1 MLRQVLWEAC
11 CWWDF
16 PDGCLNWHCL
26 DWFKGYLTCCQST
39 RWMVE
44 EWFEGFLCLQRQ
56 LNAITIDLIIN
67 KEGFT
72 MTELIQRVLPAVQK
86 PARYTGGEYNEIKKD
101 LSDVRVRVAFC
112 FPDTYEIG
120 MSNVGMRIL
129 YGVMNEMDG
138 VWCERVFAPWGDME
152 AEMRKHNLPLWALES
167 QDPIRDF
174 DMIAFT
180 IGYEMA
186 YSNVL
191 NMLNL
196 AGIPLHAKDR
206 HDLKG
211 IVFAG
216 GVCTFNPEPLADFF
230 DFFSLGEGEE
240 STVEIVAL
248 YDRAKAEGWTKDQF
262 LGEVAKI
269 PGVYVPSFYQHE
281 YNPDGTLSRIV
292 PLIGAPE
299 KVTKRVEDLD
309 HAYWPTKMIV
319 PSTEIVH
326 DRANLEVFRGCIR
339 GCRFCQAGF
348 SCRPVRKKSPEVLY
362 RQAVETMEDSGHNE
376 ITLSSLSTS
385 DYRGLKEL
393 TDELIPYCESHKIN
407 LSVPS
412 LRADNFS
419 RELMEKLQTVR
430 KSGLTFAPEAGTQ
443 RLRDVINKNLTE
455 DEILNT
461 CAQAFEGG
469 WNNVKLYFMLGLPTE
484 TDEDV
489 LGIAELVYKVIQKW
503 KENATNKKRGL
514 RVHVATAYFVPKPHT
529 PFQWEKQI
537 TPEEYLRRCRL
548 LKGHFYSK
556 AITYDYHAP
565 DLSRLE
571 AVFAR
576 GDRRLGPVIEEAV
589 KNGARLDG
597 WDEYFNYS
605 YWFDAMNACG
615 IDADFYTTRGFGDDE
630 ILPWDTVDVGV
641 TKRFLQLEKKRA
653 YEGRITPDCR
663 EGCAGCG
670 ANCLLKEVACDA

>member
-1 MLRQVLWEAC
+1 MT
-11 CWWDF
+11 DM
-16 PDGCLNWHCL
+16 
-26 DWFKGYLTCCQST
+26 K
-39 RWMVE
+39 
-44 EWFEGFLCLQRQ
+44 QR
-56 LNAITIDLIIN
+56 I
-67 KEGFT
+67 
-72 MTELIQRVLPAVQK
+72 LPTVQK
-86 PARYTGGEYNEIKKD
+86 PARYTGGEWGEIRKD
-101 LSDVRVRVAFC
+101 LRDIRVRVAFC

-129 YGVMNEMDG
+129 YGVMNRMEG

-152 AEMRKHNLPLWALES
+152 EAMRTNSLPLWALES
-167 QDPIRDF
+167 QDSVKDF

-186 YSNVL
+186 YSNIL
-191 NMLNL
+191 NMLDL
-196 AGIPLHAKDR
+196 AGVPLHAKDR
-206 HDLKG
+206 QGLKN

-216 GVCTFNPEPLADFF
+216 GVCAFNPEPLAEFV
-230 DFFSLGEGEE
+230 DFFSLGEGEDI
-240 STVEIVAL
+240 TVEIVSL
-248 YDRAKAEGWTKDQF
+248 YDRAKADGWSKETF
-262 LGEVAKI
+262 LLEVSKI
-269 PGVYVPSFYQHE
+269 PGVYGPSFYRHE
-281 YNPDGTLSRIV
+281 YNEDGTLSAVI
-292 PLIGAPE
+292 PLNGAPE
-299 KVTKRVEDLD
+299 TVTKRIVEDLD
-309 HAYWPTKMIV
+309 NAFFPTQMIV

-348 SCRPVRKKSPEVLY
+348 SCRPVRKKSPDVLY
-362 RQAVETMEDSGHNE
+362 RQAVETLEHSGNNE
-376 ITLSSLSTS
+376 ITVSSLSTS

-393 TDELIPYCESHKIN
+393 TDALIPYCEANKVN

-461 CAQAFEGG
+461 CTQAFAGG

-489 LGIAELVYKVIQKW
+489 LGIAELVYKIIQAW
-503 KENATNKKRGL
+503 KANASNKKRGL

-537 TPEEYLRRCRL
+537 TPQEYLRRCKL
-548 LKGHFYSK
+548 LKSHFYSK
-556 AITYDYHAP
+556 SIEYDYHSP

-576 GDRRLGPVIEEAV
+576 GDRRLGPVIEAAV
-589 KNGARLDG
+589 KKGARLDG
-597 WDEYFNYS
+597 WDEYFNYAKW
-605 YWFDAMNACG
+605 YDAFRECG
-615 IDADFYTTRGFGDDE
+615 IDEDFYTTRGYSTDE
-630 ILPWDTVDVGV
+630 LLPWDTIDVGV
-641 TKRFLQLEKKRA
+641 TKKFLKLERKRA
-653 YEGRITPDCR
+653 YEEKITPDCR
-663 EGCAGCG
+663 HGCAGCG

>member
-1 MLRQVLWEAC
+1 MTE
-11 CWWDF
+11 
-16 PDGCLNWHCL
+16 
-26 DWFKGYLTCCQST
+26 
-39 RWMVE
+39 M
-44 EWFEGFLCLQRQ
+44 LQR
-56 LNAITIDLIIN
+56 I
-67 KEGFT
+67 
-72 MTELIQRVLPAVQK
+72 LPTVQK
-86 PARYTGGEYNEIKKD
+86 PARYTGGEFNEIKKNPAQ
-101 LSDVRVRVAFC
+101 VRVNVAFC

-138 VWCERVFAPWGDME
+138 VWCQRVFAPWGDME
-152 AEMRKHNLPLWALES
+152 EVMRSHDLPLWALES
-167 QDPIRDF
+167 RQPVKEF

-180 IGYEMA
+180 IGYEMS
-186 YSNVL
+186 YSNIL
-191 NMLNL
+191 NMLSL
-196 AGIPLHAKDR
+196 AQVPLRSAER
-206 HDLKG
+206 QGLKN

-216 GVCTFNPEPLADFF
+216 GVCAFNPEPLAEHI

-240 STVEIVAL
+240 ITPEIITL
-248 YDRAKAEGWTKDQF
+248 YDRAKAENWTKEAF
-262 LGEVAKI
+262 LAEVAKI
-269 PGVYVPSFYQHE
+269 PGIYVPSFYRHE
-281 YNPDGTLSRIV
+281 YNDDGTLKAIV
-292 PLIGAPE
+292 PLAEVPTTL
-299 KVTKRVEDLD
+299 TKRIVENLD
-309 HAYWPTKMIV
+309 DAYWPTKMIV

-348 SCRPVRKKSPEVLY
+348 SCRPVRRKNADVLY
-362 RQAVETMEDSGHNE
+362 RQAVDTLTDSGNNE

-385 DYRGLKEL
+385 DYRQLKEL
-393 TDELIPYCESHKIN
+393 TDAMIPYCANNKIN

-455 DEILNT
+455 EEILTT
-461 CAQAFEGG
+461 CANAFSGG

-489 LGIAELVYKVIQKW
+489 LGIAELVYKVIQTW
-503 KENATNKKRGL
+503 KTHATNKKRGL

-537 TPEEYLRRCRL
+537 EPSEYLRRCKL
-548 LKGHFYSK
+548 LKDHFYSK
-556 AITYDYHAP
+556 SIEYNYHAP

-571 AVFAR
+571 AVMAR

-589 KNGARLDG
+589 RRGARLDG
-597 WDEYFNYS
+597 WDEYFRYDV
-605 YWFDAMNACG
+605 WQEAFQACG
-615 IDADFYTTRGFGDDE
+615 VDMDFYTTRGYGE
-630 ILPWDTVDVGV
+630 EELLPWDPIDVGV
-641 TKRFLQLEKKRA
+641 TKKFLLRERQRA
-653 YEGRITPDCR
+653 YAATVTPDCR

-670 ANCLLKEVACDA
+670 ANKLLKEVGCDA

>member
-1 MLRQVLWEAC
+1 
-11 CWWDF
+11 
-16 PDGCLNWHCL
+16 
-26 DWFKGYLTCCQST
+26 
-39 RWMVE
+39 
-44 EWFEGFLCLQRQ
+44 
-56 LNAITIDLIIN
+56 
-67 KEGFT
+67 
-72 MTELIQRVLPAVQK
+72 MTELKQRILTAVQK
-86 PARYTGGEYNEIKKD
+86 PARYTGGEWGEVRKD
-101 LSDVRVRVAFC
+101 PSQVRVRVAFC

-120 MSNVGMRIL
+120 MSNLGMRIL
-129 YGVMNEMDG
+129 YGVMNGMDG

-152 AEMRKHNLPLWALES
+152 AEMRKHSLPLWALES
-167 QDPIRDF
+167 QDNVRDF

-186 YSNVL
+186 YSNIL

-206 HDLKG
+206 SGLKN

-216 GVCTFNPEPLADFF
+216 GVCTFNPEPLAEFI
-230 DFFSLGEGEE
+230 DFFSLGEGED
-240 STVEIVAL
+240 STVEIVSL
-248 YDRAKAEGWTKDQF
+248 YDRAKAENWDKKTF
-262 LGEVAKI
+262 LKEVAKI
-269 PGVYVPSFYQHE
+269 PGVYVPSFYRHE
-281 YNPDGTLSRIV
+281 YNEDGTLKAVV
-292 PLIGAPE
+292 PLNGATE
-299 KVTKRVEDLD
+299 TVTKRIVEDLD
-309 HAYWPTKMIV
+309 NAYFPTKMIV

-326 DRANLEVFRGCIR
+326 DRANLEAFRGCIR

-362 RQAVETMEDSGHNE
+362 RQAVETLEYSGSSE
-376 ITLSSLSTS
+376 INVSSLSTS

-393 TDELIPYCESHKIN
+393 TDQLIPYCAQNKIN

-461 CAQAFEGG
+461 CSQAFAGG

-489 LGIAELVYKVIQKW
+489 LGIADLVYKVIQAW
-503 KENATNKKRGL
+503 KEHAVNKKRGL

-537 TPEEYLRRCRL
+537 TPQEYLRRCKL
-548 LKGHFYSK
+548 LKSHFYSK
-556 AITYDYHAP
+556 SIVYDYHSP

-576 GDRRLGPVIEEAV
+576 GDRRLGPVIETAV
-589 KNGARLDG
+589 RNGARLDG
-597 WDEYFNYS
+597 WDEYFNYARW
-605 YWFDAMNACG
+605 YDAFRECG
-615 IDADFYTTRGFGDDE
+615 INEDFYTTRGYGEDE
-630 ILPWDTVDVGV
+630 ILPWDTIDVGV
-641 TKRFLQLEKKRA
+641 SKAFLKRERHRA
-653 YEGRITPDCR
+653 YDGKVTPDCR
-663 EGCAGCG
+663 HGCAGCG
-670 ANCLLKEVACDA
+670 ANSLLREVACDA

>member
-1 MLRQVLWEAC
+1 M
-11 CWWDF
+11 
-16 PDGCLNWHCL
+16 
-26 DWFKGYLTCCQST
+26 T
-39 RWMVE
+39 
-44 EWFEGFLCLQRQ
+44 
-56 LNAITIDLIIN
+56 DLKHRI
-67 KEGFT
+67 
-72 MTELIQRVLPAVQK
+72 LPAVQK
-86 PARYTGGEYNEIKKD
+86 PARYTGGEWGEIKKD
-101 LSDVRVRVAFC
+101 LAETRVRVAFC

-152 AEMRKHNLPLWALES
+152 EAMRKHDLPLWALES
-167 QDPIRDF
+167 QSPVKDF

-186 YSNVL
+186 YSNIL
-191 NMLNL
+191 NMLRL
-196 AGIPLHAKDR
+196 SGVPLHAKDR
-206 HDLKG
+206 QGLKN

-216 GVCTFNPEPLADFF
+216 GVCAFNPEPLADFI
-230 DFFSLGEGEE
+230 DFFSLGEGEDI
-240 STVEIVAL
+240 TVEIVSL
-248 YDRAKAEGWTKDQF
+248 YDRAKAENWSKDTF
-262 LGEVAKI
+262 LREVAKI
-269 PGVYVPSFYQHE
+269 PGVYVPSFYRHE
-281 YNPDGTLSRIV
+281 YNADGTLSAII
-292 PLIGAPE
+292 PLEGAPE
-299 KVTKRVEDLD
+299 KVTKRIVEDLD
-309 HAYWPTKMIV
+309 SAYFPTKMIV

-326 DRANLEVFRGCIR
+326 DRANLEAFRGCIR

-348 SCRPVRKKSPEVLY
+348 SCRPVRKKSPDVLY
-362 RQAVETMEDSGHNE
+362 RQAMETLEFSGNNE
-376 ITLSSLSTS
+376 ITISSLSTS

-393 TDELIPYCESHKIN
+393 TDQLIPYCEANKVN

-461 CAQAFEGG
+461 CAQAFSGG

-489 LGIAELVYKVIQKW
+489 LGIAELVYKVIQTW
-503 KENATNKKRGL
+503 KANASNKKRGL
-514 RVHVATAYFVPKPHT
+514 RIHVATAYFVPKPHT

-537 TPEEYLRRCRL
+537 TPQEYLRRCKL
-548 LKGHFYSK
+548 LKSHFYSK
-556 AITYDYHAP
+556 SIEYDYHSP

-576 GDRRLGPVIEEAV
+576 GDRRLGPVIEEATL
-589 KNGARLDG
+589 NGARLDG
-597 WDEYFNYS
+597 WDEYFNYAKW
-605 YWFDAMNACG
+605 YDAFRKCG
-615 IDADFYTTRGFGDDE
+615 IEEDFYTTRGYGEDE
-630 ILPWDTVDVGV
+630 ILPWDTIDVGV
-641 TKRFLQLEKKRA
+641 SKKFLKLERRRA
-653 YEGRITPDCR
+653 YEEKITPDCR
-663 EGCAGCG
+663 HGCAGCG
-670 ANCLLKEVACDA
+670 AEKLLKEVACDA

>member
-1 MLRQVLWEAC
+1 
-11 CWWDF
+11 
-16 PDGCLNWHCL
+16 
-26 DWFKGYLTCCQST
+26 
-39 RWMVE
+39 
-44 EWFEGFLCLQRQ
+44 
-56 LNAITIDLIIN
+56 
-67 KEGFT
+67 
-72 MTELIQRVLPAVQK
+72 MTELLQRILPTVQK
-86 PARYTGGEYNEIKKD
+86 PARYTGGEYNEIQKN
-101 LSDVRVRVAFC
+101 LADVRVRVAFC

-129 YGVMNEMDG
+129 YGVMNEMEG

-152 AEMRKHNLPLWALES
+152 DAMRANNLPLWALES
-167 QDPIRDF
+167 QSPVKDF
-174 DMIAFT
+174 DMVAFT

-191 NMLNL
+191 NMMNL

-216 GVCTFNPEPLADFF
+216 GVCTFNPEPLAEFF

-240 STVEIVAL
+240 STVEIVSL
-248 YDRAKAEGWTKDQF
+248 YDKAKAAEWSKERF
-262 LGEVAKI
+262 LQEVAKI
-269 PGVYVPSFYQHE
+269 PGVYVPSFYRHE
-281 YNPDGTLSRIV
+281 YNEDGTLAAIV
-292 PLIGAPE
+292 PLNGAPE
-299 KVTKRVEDLD
+299 KITKRIVEDLD
-309 HAYWPTKMIV
+309 KAYWPTKMIV

-348 SCRPVRKKSPEVLY
+348 SCRPVRKKSPDVLY
-362 RQAVETMEDSGHNE
+362 RQAVEIMEDSGNNE

-393 TDELIPYCESHKIN
+393 TDQMIPYCAGNRIN

-455 DEILNT
+455 DEILTT
-461 CAQAFEGG
+461 CANAFEGG

-489 LGIAELVYKVIQKW
+489 LGIAELVYKVIQAW
-503 KENATNKKRGL
+503 KTHATNKKRGL

-537 TPEEYLRRCRL
+537 TPDEYLRRCRL
-548 LKGHFYSK
+548 LKDHFYSK
-556 AITYDYHAP
+556 SIEYNYHAP

-571 AVFAR
+571 AVVAR
-576 GDRRLGPVIEEAV
+576 GDRRLGPVLEEAV
-589 KNGARLDG
+589 RNGARLDG

-605 YWFDAMNACG
+605 IWFDALNKCG
-615 IDADFYTTRGFGDDE
+615 VDPAFYTTRGYGEDE
-630 ILPWDTVDVGV
+630 LLPWDPIDVGV
-641 TKRFLQLEKKRA
+641 SKKFLLRERHRA
-653 YEGRITPDCR
+653 QEGVVTPDCR
-663 EGCAGCG
+663 HGCAGCG
-670 ANCLLKEVACDA
+670 ANQLLKEVACDA